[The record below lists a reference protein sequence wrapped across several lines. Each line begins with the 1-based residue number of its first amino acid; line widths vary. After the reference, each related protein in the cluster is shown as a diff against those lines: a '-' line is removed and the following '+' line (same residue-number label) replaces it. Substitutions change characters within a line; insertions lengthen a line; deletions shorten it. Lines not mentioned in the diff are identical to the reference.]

1 MYGAP
6 TITCKPTNN
15 GTSKFGCHAITNKLS
30 FLNRKIKKTVF
41 KKITFNQATPCDV
54 VEYAYQWYGRSDVPC
69 CNMHD
74 ATQRHIAMKL
84 VEKFVSIVLEQA
96 SKSIPIAMQKSP
108 INHIVS
114 HRQYEMFFH
123 TSS

>member
-1 MYGAP
+1 MNYS
-6 TITCKPTNN
+6 CKILEKNFVRFVQ
-15 GTSKFGCHAITNKLS
+15 KC
-30 FLNRKIKKTVF
+30 V
-41 KKITFNQATPCDV
+41 QC
-54 VEYAYQWYGRSDVPC
+54 DVPC

-84 VEKFVSIVLEQA
+84 LEKFVSIVLEQA

-108 INHIVS
+108 IKHIVS